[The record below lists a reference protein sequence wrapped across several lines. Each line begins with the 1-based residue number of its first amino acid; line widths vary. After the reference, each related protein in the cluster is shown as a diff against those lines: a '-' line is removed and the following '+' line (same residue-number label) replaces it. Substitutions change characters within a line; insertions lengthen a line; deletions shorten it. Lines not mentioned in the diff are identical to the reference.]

1 MTSSGRALTPEQFAQ
16 LEALF
21 ADALEQP
28 DRQRDAFIS
37 NSTANNPLLEREL
50 RALLAAHARTDSFR
64 GISTPLSLDFDTL
77 VGTRLGAFVVGP
89 RIGMG
94 GMGAVHEGTRADDQ
108 YQQRVAVKFLR
119 RSADDTNAVARFRA
133 EQQFLASLQHP
144 NIASLLDGG
153 VTPTGT
159 PYFIMEYIDGAPIT
173 AWCDERRLSVRQR
186 VLLFKQVCLA
196 VRAAHQRLVV
206 HRDLKP
212 SNIFVT
218 DNGTVKL
225 LDFGIAKLLS
235 DADVM
240 QSANTPVTAIGQ
252 QAFTPEYAAPEQIRG
267 ETVDTRADIYALGV
281 VLYELLTGKRPVSFA
296 GVSPY
301 EMAQQISDVHI
312 TPMDRALV
320 DERFRALAESSTERA
335 RRKLQGDLDA
345 IARVALRA
353 EPARRYASVDALLDD
368 VDRYL
373 DGRPVAAR
381 PDGAWYRA
389 RKFLA
394 RHALETGAAVIAIVS
409 LVTGVVVSQQ
419 QRRVAQA
426 ESTRA
431 KEITD
436 FLTTMLGA
444 SSPES
449 FGKDVTMREVLDSAA
464 IRLDADSLPPELS
477 ADIRSII
484 GGTYLSLGEYA
495 VADTQFMKMLAERRK
510 AAPNGDYGT
519 ALALSKL
526 SLIQENNGHFEQAD
540 SLLLLAE
547 QMYERHPHPEP
558 LEEVG
563 ALENR
568 GRVLHLLGRGREAV
582 EVLRKAFAVARA
594 GNVMGDPSMATTYVN
609 AAVIATEVG
618 EFAAA
623 DSFSARGVEI
633 ARAGYGNDNP
643 TTLSAMSVR
652 SGTLEQLGRLEE
664 SRAMLY
670 DVMEGRRRVL
680 GGAHPSYAITMSN
693 YADLL
698 NQQEKWSEAARYAR
712 DVVAMR
718 GKSVEEAHPVMGAAM
733 MHLGRAL
740 ARMDSLAASERVLRE
755 GLALRI
761 KYLPANHYLIALSES
776 TLGEYFTIARNFTE
790 AERWLLDA
798 EKKLVTIRG
807 EKAPLVRDVRLRLVA
822 LYEAWGKPS
831 EVAAWKARLTP

>member
-1 MTSSGRALTPEQFAQ
+1 MSDNHVALTPERFAK

-21 ADALEQP
+21 ADALELP
-28 DRQRDAFIS
+28 DAAREAFIVA
-37 NSTANNPLLEREL
+37 NTANDDGLAREL
-50 RALLAAHARTDSFR
+50 RSLLQAHARTDSLR
-64 GISTPLSLDFDTL
+64 GIHTPPVVELDTL
-77 VGTRLGAFVVGP
+77 VGERLGAFIVGP

-119 RSADDTNAVARFRA
+119 RSADDANAVARFRA

-144 NIASLLDGG
+144 NIAALLDGG
-153 VTPTGT
+153 VTTTGT

-173 AWCDERRLSVRQR
+173 TYCDARRVSVRQR
-186 VLLFKQVCLA
+186 LLLFRQVCVA

-218 DNGTVKL
+218 ENGTVKL

-235 DADVM
+235 EATGSEPV
-240 QSANTPVTAIGQ
+240 NTPVTAVGQ

-267 ETVDTRADIYALGV
+267 ELVDTRADIYALGV
-281 VLYELLTGKRPVSFA
+281 VLYELLTGRRPVSLA
-296 GVSPY
+296 GTSPF
-301 EMAQQISDVHI
+301 EMAQLISKANVA
-312 TPMDRALV
+312 PMDRAL
-320 DERFRALAESSTERA
+320 DSERFRALGETSTERA
-335 RRKLQGDLDA
+335 RRRVHGDLDA

-394 RHALETGAAVIAIVS
+394 RHALETGAAVMAIVS

-449 FGKDVTMREVLDSAA
+449 FGKDVTMREVLDSATL
-464 IRLDADSLPPELS
+464 RLDADSLPPALS
-477 ADIRSII
+477 ADIRSIV
-484 GGTYLSLGEYA
+484 GSTYLALGEYA
-495 VADTQFMKMLAERRK
+495 VADTQLTKMLAERRK
-510 AAPNGDYGT
+510 AAPDGDYNT
-519 ALALSKL
+519 AVALSKL
-526 SLIQENNGHFEQAD
+526 SLIQESNGRFEQAD

-547 QMYERHPHPEP
+547 RMYERHPHPEP

-568 GRVLHLLGRGREAV
+568 GRVLHLLGRGKEALD
-582 EVLRKAFAVARA
+582 VLRKAFAVARS

-609 AAVIATEVG
+609 AAVIATELG
-618 EFAAA
+618 ELAAA
-623 DSFSARGVEI
+623 DSFSARGVDI

-643 TTLSAMSVR
+643 MTLSAMSVR
-652 SGTLEQLGRLEE
+652 SGTLERLGRLEDA
-664 SRAMLY
+664 RVMLF
-670 DVMEGRRRVL
+670 DVMEGRRRAL
-680 GGAHPSYAITMSN
+680 GETHPAYANTMSN

-698 NQQEKWSEAARYAR
+698 IQQEKWSDAARYAR
-712 DVVAMR
+712 QVIALRNKPIDEGIPAI
-718 GKSVEEAHPVMGAAM
+718 GAAM

-740 ARMDSLAASERVLRE
+740 TRLDSLPAAERVIRE

-761 KYLPANHYLIALSES
+761 KHLPADHYLIAVSEG
-776 TLGEYFTIARNFTE
+776 TLGEHFTVAGKFAE
-790 AERWLLDA
+790 SERWLVGA
-798 EKKLVTIRG
+798 ERKLVTIRG
-807 EKAPLVRDVRLRLVA
+807 EKAPTVRDVRVALVA

-831 EVAAWKARLTP
+831 EAATWKARLSP